1 MGQKV
6 HPVGFRLGVIKKH
19 KALWYAKGKSYKENL
34 IEDLKVRDFIKDRL
48 RFSSISK
55 VDLERSA
62 QNFVVNIHTSRPG
75 IIIGKKGEE
84 IESLKKDIENVNSI
98 QGRLDTAIDKLTDVS
113 TSIKSMLAVHEEK
126 IQRQEQVDDI
136 IFRKIKDRD
145 SEIDEIFR
153 DLQREM
159 DQVEKRLLVE
169 IKALRNDIGGRV
181 GVLEKYRWIILG
193 GFIAIGWILSKNF
206 KFIMQMM
213 SGTGIS

>member
-1 MGQKV
+1 MPEEHTDIRV
-6 HPVGFRLGVIKKH
+6 EL
-19 KALWYAKGKSYKENL
+19 AT
-34 IEDLKVRDFIKDRL
+34 LKQEL
-48 RFSSISK
+48 
-55 VDLERSA
+55 
-62 QNFVVNIHTSRPG
+62 
-75 IIIGKKGEE
+75 
-84 IESLKKDIENVNSI
+84 ENVNSI

-126 IQRQEQVDDI
+126 IQRQEKVDDI

-159 DQVEKRLLVE
+159 DQVEKRLLNE
-169 IKALRNDIGGRV
+169 IRSLRLDIGGRV

-213 SGTGIS
+213 SGTGI